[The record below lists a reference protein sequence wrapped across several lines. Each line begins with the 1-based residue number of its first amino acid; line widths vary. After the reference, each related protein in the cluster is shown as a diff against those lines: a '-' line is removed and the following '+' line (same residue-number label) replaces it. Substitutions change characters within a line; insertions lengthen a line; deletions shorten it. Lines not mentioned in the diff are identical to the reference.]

1 MTASEVA
8 ALQETAVPANAKKN
22 TREMSNLLEAMQCI
36 IGERERPRGDGL
48 VVYSILLLSSAYS
61 MPSPLFCSL

>member
-22 TREMSNLLEAMQCI
+22 TREMSNLLWKQC
-36 IGERERPRGDGL
+36 
-48 VVYSILLLSSAYS
+48 SALLASGSDRAV
-61 MPSPLFCSL
+61 MV